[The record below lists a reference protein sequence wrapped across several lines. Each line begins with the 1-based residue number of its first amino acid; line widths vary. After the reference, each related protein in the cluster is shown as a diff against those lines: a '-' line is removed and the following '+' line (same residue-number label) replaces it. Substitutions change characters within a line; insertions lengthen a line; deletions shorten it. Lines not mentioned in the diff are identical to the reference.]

1 MVSQWIRWGLL
12 ELVLIL
18 SGCAGAPVPERPVH
32 EAPLVDGIYEGSYMG
47 WPNRA
52 VVKVTI
58 RDHRIVD
65 IDIVEH
71 WELRGK
77 EAESM
82 VIQRI
87 IEQQTPDVDAV
98 SGATNSSWVIMNA
111 VEDALEKAQDTKAT
125 SRE

>member
-1 MVSQWIRWGLL
+1 VAERSAH
-12 ELVLIL
+12 ETHLI
-18 SGCAGAPVPERPVH
+18 
-32 EAPLVDGIYEGSYMG
+32 DGVYKGSDMG

-111 VEDALEKAQDTKAT
+111 VEDALKKARGDETT
-125 SRE
+125 SAE